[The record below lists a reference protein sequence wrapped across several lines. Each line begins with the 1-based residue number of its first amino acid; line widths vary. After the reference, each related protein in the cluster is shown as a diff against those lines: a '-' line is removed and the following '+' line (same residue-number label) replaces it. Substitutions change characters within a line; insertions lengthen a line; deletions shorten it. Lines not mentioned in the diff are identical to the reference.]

1 MTTRIIKIEKGLT
14 VWYEVQVLVL
24 GLFWIPGDVFR
35 QGFPSY
41 FLSLDNA
48 MESLDKLKKTK
59 TKKTIITK
67 VKI

>member
-59 TKKTIITK
+59 IKKTIITK

>member
-1 MTTRIIKIEKGLT
+1 MTTRIIKIEKGNLL
-14 VWYEVQVLVL
+14 WFEVQVLL
-24 GLFWIPGDVFR
+24 FGLLWIPGDVYR
-35 QGFPSY
+35 QGFPSH